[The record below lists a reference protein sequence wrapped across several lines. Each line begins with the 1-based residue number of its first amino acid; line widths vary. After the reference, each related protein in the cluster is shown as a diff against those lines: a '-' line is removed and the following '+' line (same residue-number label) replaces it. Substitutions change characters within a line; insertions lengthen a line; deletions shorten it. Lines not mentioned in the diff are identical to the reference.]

1 MAVWDTSVASGLRPE
16 GGLFDLA
23 HAVALSGDPI
33 RLASPTVAEI
43 SSGLGRRS
51 GEERFENALRW
62 FAEILRAGLV
72 EVIPVT
78 REAALLSGRLRA
90 LRPTPPAVGGQRSD
104 PRPKPERRVA
114 WVADI
119 QIAACAWL
127 NGQALCT
134 ADQGHFA
141 LLGEAIAELFPKHG
155 RLEVLPVPGSA
166 SEVRAHHDRG
176 SR

>member
-16 GGLFDLA
+16 SALFDLA
-23 HAVALSGDPI
+23 HTAALTGDPI

-43 SSGLGRRS
+43 SYGLGRHS

-72 EVIPVT
+72 EVIPVS

-90 LRPTPPAVGGQRSD
+90 LRPAPPAGGGRRSD

-114 WVADI
+114 WAADI

-127 NGQALCT
+127 NGQAVCT

-141 LLGEAIAELFPKHG
+141 LLSEAIAELFPEYG
-155 RLEVLPVPGSA
+155 RLEVLPAPPSA
-166 SEVRAHHDRG
+166 LES
-176 SR
+176 

>member
-16 GGLFDLA
+16 GALFDLA
-23 HAVALSGDPI
+23 HAAALAGEPI
-33 RLASPTVAEI
+33 RLAAPTVAEI
-43 SSGLGRRS
+43 SYGLGRRS
-51 GEERFENALRW
+51 DEERFENALRW

-78 REAALLSGRLRA
+78 REAALLSGRLRVLHPA
-90 LRPTPPAVGGQRSD
+90 PPAAGRRRSD

-127 NGQALCT
+127 NGQAVCT

-141 LLGEAIAELFPKHG
+141 LLGEAIAELFPAHG
-155 RLEVLPVPGSA
+155 RLEVLPAPPSGPGA
-166 SEVRAHHDRG
+166 
-176 SR
+176 